1 MNLFIT
7 IAFGSTASIAIMY
20 SLIKGKDSRTKA
32 IYNKSFF
39 TVIVLSIFSALLL
52 TPYHNYNPNLYS
64 GGYAIL
70 FILSMVVG
78 CIALIGYLL
87 SSNYD

>member
-1 MNLFIT
+1 MNLFIV
-7 IAFGSTASIAIMY
+7 IAFGSALSISVMY

-64 GGYAIL
+64 GGYGVL
-70 FILSMVVG
+70 FILSIVVG
-78 CIALIGYLL
+78 CIALVGYLL
-87 SSNYD
+87 SSNYE

>member
-1 MNLFIT
+1 MNLFII
-7 IAFGSTASIAIMY
+7 IAFGSALSISVMY

-32 IYNKSFF
+32 IYNKSYF

-64 GGYAIL
+64 GGYGVL
-70 FILSMVVG
+70 FILSIVVG
-78 CIALIGYLL
+78 CIALVGYLL
-87 SSNYD
+87 SSNYE